1 VRHIHAI
8 VICLPGN
15 QAIIMSNGEE
25 WCSYVL
31 EDGEIK
37 KVKAYLEN
45 PVPSENYLGLQD
57 LGISLETLMK
67 DTNFSKAPTTEWYAL
82 HMCVRDERKWTHERL
97 AWGLNR
103 KRSDMY
109 KLQYNITSDIMEV
122 RREAIEKGKTS
133 DMAALPLGNIDSV
146 FQKAYQNMD
155 PIFFN
160 TTVPASWYVEAQ
172 HRFITACKSS
182 AISMLARGFY
192 DQKSQQLTQAG
203 KDNWDAL
210 SRSFDLSKDSIQ
222 PSFALV
228 KELCEGMPPE
238 ETFSSHIQR
247 MPNEILGMILDH
259 VLDPQVLRQESD
271 LVLTSKWLRDN
282 ARDWSS
288 HQTVTIRASHWP
300 KNPPRRYHDDQLP
313 IEWLQSLKKVR
324 FDFDGV
330 SFPDRK
336 KIHPVLEQLAE
347 IWRKKNDLRSLVL
360 PVGPDMKYLLQQE
373 PQVELD
379 PIQKG
384 IFAPLLNIPGIEPE
398 YTADFGAPVD
408 ASGFNTLCTLVRPGH
423 EAFEKSLRLVL
434 GKAQVSIN
442 KKCGKYDST
451 PLHVSVC
458 SFNTNSTE
466 LLLSVSG
473 IDVNVQDG
481 NGNTAFDC
489 GMVGGGLGCAI
500 LLTRHK
506 GFRATEQ
513 NFVNVV
519 NRGRN
524 SRVILALCDAYGG
537 VPPRFLDDPSI
548 RQVLHDAG
556 RLS

>member
-1 VRHIHAI
+1 VRQIHAT

-15 QAIIMSNGEE
+15 QAIIMSNGDK
-25 WCSYVL
+25 WRSYVL
-31 EDGEIK
+31 EDEGIK
-37 KVKAYLEN
+37 KAEAYLEN

-82 HMCVRDERKWTHERL
+82 HMCVRDERKWTHQLL

-133 DMAALPLGNIDSV
+133 DMAALPLDNIDSV

-228 KELCEGMPPE
+228 KESCEEMPPE
-238 ETFSSHIQR
+238 EACSSHIQR
-247 MPNEILGMILDH
+247 MPNEILGMILNH
-259 VLDPQVLRQESD
+259 ALDPPVLGQDSD
-271 LVLTSKWLRDN
+271 LARTSARLRDN
-282 ARDWSS
+282 SREWSR

-300 KNPPRRYHDDQLP
+300 QNRRYDDDQLP
-313 IEWLQSLKKVR
+313 IEWLQSLKKVQ

-330 SFPDRK
+330 SFSDRRN
-336 KIHPVLEQLAE
+336 IHPVLKQLAE
-347 IWRKKNDLRSLVL
+347 IWKEKNDLRSLVI
-360 PVGPDMKYLLQQE
+360 PVGLDMSYLLQKE
-373 PQVELD
+373 PRVELD

-384 IFAPLLNIPGIEPE
+384 IFVPLLEFLKIEPE
-398 YTADFGAPVD
+398 YTSDFCAPVD
-408 ASGFNTLCTLVRPGH
+408 ALGYNALYTLVRPGN

-434 GKAQVSIN
+434 EKARSSIN
-442 KKCGKYDST
+442 TKCGQYDRT
-451 PLHVSVC
+451 PLHISVC
-458 SFNTNSTE
+458 SGETNNTE
-466 LLLSVSG
+466 LLLSMPG
-473 IDVNVQDG
+473 IDVNAQDKD
-481 NGNTAFDC
+481 GNTAFDR
-489 GMVGGGLGCAI
+489 VTSSGGEGCAI

-506 GFRATEQ
+506 DFKAIERD
-513 NFVNVV
+513 FVNVV
-519 NRGRN
+519 NRGSN
-524 SRVILALCDAYGG
+524 SRVILALCDAYRG
-537 VPPRFLDDPSI
+537 VPPRLVDDPSI
-548 RQVLHDAG
+548 RRVLQNAG
-556 RLS
+556 RLP